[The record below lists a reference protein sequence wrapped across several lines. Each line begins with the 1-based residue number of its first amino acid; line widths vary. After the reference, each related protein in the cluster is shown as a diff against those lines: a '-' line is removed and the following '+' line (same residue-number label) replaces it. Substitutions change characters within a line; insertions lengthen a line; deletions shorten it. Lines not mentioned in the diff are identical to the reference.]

1 MLAAGGRLFQYG
13 LGLQILS
20 FCCDVR
26 KKDGTS
32 LKTPGKYNNEERN
45 KMANINFSHVA
56 DVYEKTALV
65 QKYASNVLRDL
76 LDIKNGED
84 VLDLG
89 CGPGNI
95 TREVA
100 LATRGR
106 VVGVDV
112 APGMIEGA
120 RRGEAGSVKL
130 SFAVRDAYEL
140 GFDSEFDIIICN
152 SAFQWFSSPDEVLR
166 QCQLALKKGGRMG
179 IQAPATS
186 NYCPNFVAAEKK
198 IRCDPVTGPV
208 FAGYASP
215 WFFQESAADYAQL
228 FERNGFKVR
237 HSEIVREETN
247 YSAEQ
252 VFKIYQSGAENGYLN
267 QLNYQEPLTQEY
279 IETFRSLVR
288 QTIEEQADENGMVT
302 LVFYRIY
309 LLAEK
314 K

>member
-1 MLAAGGRLFQYG
+1 M
-13 LGLQILS
+13 S
-20 FCCDVR
+20 
-26 KKDGTS
+26 
-32 LKTPGKYNNEERN
+32 
-45 KMANINFSHVA
+45 NINFSHIA
-56 DVYEKTALV
+56 DVYEQTALV
-65 QKYASNVLRDL
+65 QKSASNVLREL
-76 LDIKNGED
+76 LDIKDDED

-100 LATRGR
+100 LMTRGR

-112 APGMIEGA
+112 ASGMIEEA
-120 RRGEAGSVKL
+120 RQGEAGTLQL
-130 SFAVRDAYEL
+130 SFAVRDAYDL
-140 GFDSEFDIIICN
+140 GFNSEFDIIICN
-152 SAFQWFSSPDEVLR
+152 SAFQWFSNPDAVLQ
-166 QCQLALKKGGRMG
+166 QCQIALKKGGRMG

-186 NYCPNFVAAEKK
+186 HYCPNFVAVERK
-198 IRCDPVTGPV
+198 IRNHPVTGQV
-208 FAGYASP
+208 FAGYINP
-215 WFFQESAADYAQL
+215 WLFLESAADYARL
-228 FERNGFKVR
+228 FERNGFKVK

-267 QLNYQEPLTQEY
+267 RANYQEPLTQEY
-279 IETFRSLVR
+279 INTFRSLVR
-288 QTIEEQADENGMVT
+288 QTIEEQVSEDGAVT